1 MNHKLKKPL
10 NNPDV
15 VDTHGTLYTFF
26 TAALIGGIYSAILAV
41 VLPDPS
47 EVPTSVNNWTL
58 AANQWLPYNRTKFM
72 QGGLQ
77 LAATFWSIGM
87 GMLSS
92 VATALIFYFT
102 TDLSAQQVY
111 ADIVF
116 TEACDAHEEK
126 GPAPHPTIQ

>member
-1 MNHKLKKPL
+1 
-10 NNPDV
+10 
-15 VDTHGTLYTFF
+15 
-26 TAALIGGIYSAILAV
+26 
-41 VLPDPS
+41 
-47 EVPTSVNNWTL
+47 
-58 AANQWLPYNRTKFM
+58 M

-126 GPAPHPTIQ
+126 GPAPAHSATIQWEIDSIHSYNFLNHFSI